1 LKLTNFFEVNDLR
14 EVKILRGLNQTAI
27 FQNISDEVL
36 MELSRKATIRT
47 YSQDEVI
54 VWEGEPSDRFFII
67 MNGIVAVKRVNPNT
81 TDKIFAYLL
90 SGSTFGEVGI
100 LDNKPRS
107 ATVAALSDVEV
118 VVFERD
124 YFLNILHEY
133 PTIAIELAKLL
144 GYYLTES
151 NKRIT
156 RGDKEKKVV
165 LVFDLFNTHG
175 ASELGKRLG
184 IRLRKGT
191 DKSTIYAEY
200 PFKGTLSSE
209 LDLSKV
215 KTNIFHHDSE
225 LDILLENGKSGAT
238 NNSKMALM
246 VDNLLYSY
254 ENLIIYINKDFDE
267 NISQILESIDQVIVV
282 GSSHKSQWKEISDLH
297 KTIKSQV
304 KANSTKIFTILIN
317 NDSKNNF
324 NVHPAPDFKVVFS
337 DETTD
342 YQLWSEGNSALASE
356 SFDEAVETFVDRL
369 QRNNHIGIFIP
380 TTIDVNTYL
389 DTSEYIDRTLE
400 FLGERFGGATS
411 EEAKGIWNS
420 EEIGLV
426 GEKLFKVHTY
436 ATSKDLKKFMDEVV
450 EFVQVIKDE
459 LKQEAMAME
468 INQKLTLI

>member
-1 LKLTNFFEVNDLR
+1 MNDLR
-14 EVKILRGLNQTAI
+14 EGKILRGLNQTAI
-27 FQNISDEVL
+27 FQNIPDEVL
-36 MELSRKATIRT
+36 IKLSKKAGIQS
-47 YSQDEVI
+47 YSSDEVI
-54 VWEGEPSDRFFII
+54 VWEGEPSDRLFII
-67 MNGIVAVKRVNPNT
+67 INGIVAVKKVIPNKN
-81 TDKIFAYLL
+81 DKIFAYLL
-90 SGSTFGEVGI
+90 PGSTFGEVGI

-107 ATVAALSDVEV
+107 ATVAALTDVEV
-118 VVFERD
+118 VVFDRE
-124 YFLNILHEY
+124 YFLKILFDH
-133 PTIAIELAKLL
+133 PTVAIELAKLL
-144 GYYLTES
+144 GQYLTES

-175 ASELGKRLG
+175 AAELGKRLG
-184 IRLRKGT
+184 MRLRKGT
-191 DKSTIYAEY
+191 DKDTIYAEY
-200 PFKGTLSSE
+200 PFKGTLSAE

-215 KTNIFHHDSE
+215 KSNIFHHESD
-225 LDILLENGKSGAT
+225 LDILLEKDKSGAT

-246 VDNLLYSY
+246 VDNLLNSY
-254 ENLIIYINKDFDE
+254 ENLIIYLNEDFDE
-267 NISQILESIDQVIVV
+267 NISQILENIDQVIVV
-282 GSSHKSQWKEISDLH
+282 GSGEKSHWKEISNLH
-297 KTIKSQV
+297 KTIKSQI
-304 KANSTKIFTILIN
+304 KSGNTKIFTILIN
-317 NDSKNNF
+317 NNPLNNF
-324 NVHPAPDFKVVFS
+324 KVLPAPDFKVVFS

-342 YQLWSEGNSALASE
+342 YQLWSDENSELASE

-380 TTIDVNTYL
+380 TTFDVNNYL
-389 DTSEYIDRTLE
+389 DTSVYIDRTLE

-420 EEIGLV
+420 EDIGLV

-450 EFVQVIKDE
+450 EFVKVIKEE

>member
-1 LKLTNFFEVNDLR
+1 M
-14 EVKILRGLNQTAI
+14 RGLNQTAI
-27 FQNISDEVL
+27 FQNIPDKVL
-36 MELSRKATIRT
+36 IKLSKKAGIQS
-47 YSQDEVI
+47 YSSDEVI
-54 VWEGEPSDRFFII
+54 VWEGEPSDRLFII
-67 MNGIVAVKRVNPNT
+67 INGIVAVKKVIPNKN
-81 TDKIFAYLL
+81 DKIFAYLL
-90 SGSTFGEVGI
+90 PGSTFGEVGI

-107 ATVAALSDVEV
+107 ATVAALTDVEV
-118 VVFERD
+118 VVFDRD
-124 YFLNILHEY
+124 YFLKILFEH
-133 PTIAIELAKLL
+133 PTVAIELAKLL
-144 GYYLTES
+144 GQYLTES

-175 ASELGKRLG
+175 AAELGKRLG

-191 DKSTIYAEY
+191 DKDTIYAEY
-200 PFKGTLSSE
+200 PFKGTLSAE
-209 LDLSKV
+209 LDLSEIKS
-215 KTNIFHHDSE
+215 NIFHHDSD
-225 LDILLENGKSGAT
+225 LDILLEKDKSGAM

-246 VDNLLYSY
+246 VDNLLNSY
-254 ENLIIYINKDFDE
+254 ENLIIYLNEDFDE
-267 NISQILESIDQVIVV
+267 NISQILENIDQVIVV
-282 GSSHKSQWKEISDLH
+282 GSSSKSHWKEISNLH
-297 KTIKSQV
+297 KTIKSQI
-304 KANSTKIFTILIN
+304 KAGNTKIFTILIN
-317 NDSKNNF
+317 NNSLNNF
-324 NVHPAPDFKVVFS
+324 KVHPAPDFKVVFS

-342 YQLWSEGNSALASE
+342 YQLWSEENSELASE
-356 SFDEAVETFVDRL
+356 SFDEAVEVFVDRL

-380 TTIDVNTYL
+380 TTFDVNTYL

-420 EEIGLV
+420 EDIGLV

-450 EFVQVIKDE
+450 EFVKVIKEE

>member
-67 MNGIVAVKRVNPNT
+67 MNGIVAVKKVNPNK

-133 PTIAIELAKLL
+133 PTITIELAKLL

-215 KTNIFHHDSE
+215 KS
-225 LDILLENGKSGAT
+225 
-238 NNSKMALM
+238 
-246 VDNLLYSY
+246 
-254 ENLIIYINKDFDE
+254 
-267 NISQILESIDQVIVV
+267 NISFYTMVS
-282 GSSHKSQWKEISDLH
+282 G
-297 KTIKSQV
+297 
-304 KANSTKIFTILIN
+304 
-317 NDSKNNF
+317 
-324 NVHPAPDFKVVFS
+324 
-337 DETTD
+337 
-342 YQLWSEGNSALASE
+342 
-356 SFDEAVETFVDRL
+356 
-369 QRNNHIGIFIP
+369 
-380 TTIDVNTYL
+380 
-389 DTSEYIDRTLE
+389 
-400 FLGERFGGATS
+400 
-411 EEAKGIWNS
+411 
-420 EEIGLV
+420 
-426 GEKLFKVHTY
+426 
-436 ATSKDLKKFMDEVV
+436 
-450 EFVQVIKDE
+450 
-459 LKQEAMAME
+459 
-468 INQKLTLI
+468 

>member
-1 LKLTNFFEVNDLR
+1 MKDLR
-14 EVKILRGLNQTAI
+14 EGKILRGLNQTAI
-27 FQNISDEVL
+27 FHNIPDEVL
-36 MELSRKATIRT
+36 LKLSKKADIQ
-47 YSQDEVI
+47 SFSSDEVI
-54 VWEGEPSDRFFII
+54 VWEGEPSDRLFII
-67 MNGIVAVKRVNPNT
+67 LNGIVAVKKVIPNKN
-81 TDKIFAYLL
+81 DKIFAYLL
-90 SGSTFGEVGI
+90 PGSTFGEVGI

-107 ATVAALSDVEV
+107 ATVAALTDVEV
-118 VVFERD
+118 VVFDRE
-124 YFLNILHEY
+124 YFLKILHKH
-133 PTIAIELAKLL
+133 PTVTIELAKLL
-144 GYYLTES
+144 GQYLTES

-175 ASELGKRLG
+175 AAELGKRLG
-184 IRLRKGT
+184 MRLRKGT
-191 DKSTIYAEY
+191 DKNTIYAEY
-200 PFKGTLSSE
+200 PFKGTLSAE
-209 LDLSKV
+209 LDLTKANS
-215 KTNIFHHDSE
+215 NIFHHDSD
-225 LDILLENGKSGAT
+225 LDILLERDTSGAH

-246 VDNLLYSY
+246 VDNLLNSY
-254 ENLIIYINKDFDE
+254 ENLIIYLNEDFDE
-267 NISQILESIDQVIVV
+267 NISQILENIDQVIVV
-282 GSSHKSQWKEISDLH
+282 GSIEKSHWKEITNLH
-297 KTIKSQV
+297 KNIKSQI
-304 KANSTKIFTILIN
+304 KASNTKIFTILIN
-317 NDSKNNF
+317 NNALNKVK
-324 NVHPAPDFKVVFS
+324 VHPAPDFKVVFS

-342 YQLWSEGNSALASE
+342 YHLWSEENAGLASD

-380 TTIDVNTYL
+380 TTYDVNNYI
-389 DTSEYIDRTLE
+389 DTTDYIDRTLE

-450 EFVQVIKDE
+450 EFVGVIKDE